1 MISSTG
7 DKAILNDV
15 LPSTRARS
23 GREAELWHHLRN
35 PRWTRTVPYGRLLGV
50 STPRTHRSRTLKALV
65 KEKAEPGLWL
75 ADVPEPAVGPGDV
88 LIKVLR
94 TGICGTDLHIRSW
107 DGWARQ
113 AIRTPLVLGHEFV
126 GEVVETGR
134 DVPEIRVG
142 DRVSGEGHLVC
153 GKCRNC
159 LAGRRHL
166 CRATVGL
173 GVGRDGAFA
182 EYVALPAANAWVHRV
197 PVELDVAAIFDPFGN
212 AVHTALS
219 FPLVGEDVLIT
230 GAGPIG
236 LMAAAVARHA
246 GARNVVV
253 TDVSE
258 ERLELARKIGVS
270 LALNVSE
277 APIAD
282 GQRELGL
289 REGFDIGLEMSG
301 RPEALRDMIANMTHG
316 GRIAMLG
323 LPAAEFPV
331 DWARIVTSMI
341 TIKGIYGREMFET
354 WYAMSV
360 LLEGGLDLA
369 PVITGRYGYRDFE
382 AAFADAASG
391 RGGKVILDWTN

>member
-1 MISSTG
+1 M
-7 DKAILNDV
+7 
-15 LPSTRARS
+15 
-23 GREAELWHHLRN
+23 
-35 PRWTRTVPYGRLLGV
+35 
-50 STPRTHRSRTLKALV
+50 KALV
-65 KEKAEPGLWL
+65 KDRAEPGLRL
-75 ADVPEPAVGPGDV
+75 MDVPDPRIGPADV
-88 LIKVLR
+88 LIKVQR
-94 TGICGTDLHIRSW
+94 TGICGTDLHIRAW
-107 DGWARQ
+107 DGWARRT
-113 AIRTPLVLGHEFV
+113 IRTPLVVGHEFV
-126 GEVVETGR
+126 GEVVEIGR
-134 DVPEIRVG
+134 DVRDVAVG

-153 GKCRNC
+153 GTCRNC

-182 EYVALPAANAWVHRV
+182 EYVALPATNVWVHRA
-197 PVELDVAAIFDPFGN
+197 PVDLDVAAVFDPFGN
-212 AVHTALS
+212 AVHTALT

-253 TDVSE
+253 TDVSP
-258 ERLELARKIGVS
+258 ERLDLARKIGVS
-270 LALNVSE
+270 LALDVST
-277 APIAD
+277 ATVAD
-282 GQRELGL
+282 GQRALGL
-289 REGFDIGLEMSG
+289 REGFDVGLEMSG

-316 GRIAMLG
+316 GRIAVLG
-323 LPAAEFPV
+323 LPTEEFPV

-341 TIKGIYGREMFET
+341 TLKGIYGREMFET

-369 PVITGRYGYRDFE
+369 PVITGRYDYREHE

-391 RGGKVILDWTN
+391 RGGKVILDWTA

>member
-1 MISSTG
+1 M
-7 DKAILNDV
+7 
-15 LPSTRARS
+15 
-23 GREAELWHHLRN
+23 
-35 PRWTRTVPYGRLLGV
+35 
-50 STPRTHRSRTLKALV
+50 KALV
-65 KEKAEPGLWL
+65 KQKAEPGLWL
-75 ADVPEPAVGPGDV
+75 MDVPEPAVGPGDV

-94 TGICGTDLHIRSW
+94 TGICGTDLHIRAW
-107 DGWARQ
+107 DGWAQ
-113 AIRTPLVLGHEFV
+113 QSIATPLTIGHEFV
-126 GEVVETGR
+126 GEVVATGR
-134 DVPEIRVG
+134 DVAEVKTG
-142 DRVSGEGHLVC
+142 DLVSGEGHLVC

-182 EYVALPAANAWVHRV
+182 EYVALPATNVWVHRV
-197 PVELDVAAIFDPFGN
+197 PVDLDIAAVFDPFGN

-236 LMAAAVARHA
+236 IMAAAVARHA
-246 GARNVVV
+246 GARNVVI

-258 ERLELARKIGVS
+258 ARLALARKVGVS
-270 LALNVSE
+270 LALNVAE
-277 APIAD
+277 TTITE
-282 GQRELGL
+282 GQRALGL

-301 RPEALRDMIANMTHG
+301 RPEAMQDMIANMTHG
-316 GRIAMLG
+316 GRIAVLG
-323 LPAAEFPV
+323 LPAAQFPV
-331 DWARIVTSMI
+331 DWSRIVTSMI

-369 PVITGRYGYRDFE
+369 PVITGRYAYKDFD
-382 AAFADAASG
+382 AAFDDAASG
-391 RGGKVILDWTN
+391 RSGKIILDWTA